1 MHFKFEFMRELLA
14 QGLENSMTYTEYMD
28 LTKKLV
34 LAESTTGETDPD
46 RVNFTALN
54 YKRALRLNKTI
65 QIPEAEKAIFGR
77 LQTKQIWL
85 LITESWCGDAAQTL
99 PVLNKLAEAS
109 ENIEL
114 RVVLRDEHPELMDH
128 FLTNGTRSI
137 PKLIILTPNLEV
149 MATWGPR
156 SAAATQLVT
165 DYKQQFGKIDAE
177 FKTQLQIWY
186 NKDKG
191 VSIINELAAVVQEI
205 EKQESVLS

>member
-1 MHFKFEFMRELLA
+1 MKKLLT
-14 QGLENSMTYTEYMD
+14 QGMDASMTYVEYMD
-28 LTKKLV
+28 LMNKLV
-34 LAESTTGETDPD
+34 LTQSTTGEIDKD
-46 RVNFTALN
+46 RIEFTALN
-54 YKRALRLNKTI
+54 YKRSLRLNKTI
-65 QIPEAEKAIFGR
+65 QIPEAENAIFET

-109 ENIEL
+109 ENIDL
-114 RVVLRDEHPELMDH
+114 RVILRDEHPQLMDH

-137 PKLIILTPNLEV
+137 PKLIILDPDLEV

-156 SAAATQLVT
+156 STTATQLVT
-165 DYKQQFGKIDAE
+165 DYKEKFGKIDAA

-191 VSIINELAAVVQEI
+191 LSIITELAAVVQNL
-205 EKQESVLS
+205 EKQESILS